1 MPEGGPVMDIHQAD
15 DLLAPGYLPFESGYA
30 DLGDGKKVVAAL
42 TRMPGCRAKMVDWW
56 FSWLGGTDQYKLWH
70 PTDHIFSD
78 WENRIDGKYIGGAHL
93 VHEYLAGRSGPL
105 YKLRIAFH
113 DPAELFD
120 SAKYK
125 ASGAMAVCARLGD
138 LDHPIDFARMTHFV
152 RNTDYGCEMRSR
164 FWLGIIKSRDPNVT
178 ITEERAREL
187 RQTSVNDELARRL
200 HQHATEEM
208 GYLAEILPTLYRRV
222 TLDNN
227 L

>member
-1 MPEGGPVMDIHQAD
+1 MMDIHQVN
-15 DLLAPGYLPFESGYA
+15 DLFEPGYLPFESGYA
-30 DLGDGKKVVAAL
+30 DLGDGRKVVAAL

-70 PTDHIFSD
+70 PTDHLFSD

-93 VHEYLAGRSGPL
+93 VHEYLAGPSGPV
-105 YKLRIAFH
+105 YKLRIGFH

-120 SAKYK
+120 AAKYK
-125 ASGAMAVCARLGD
+125 ASGAVAVCARIGD
-138 LDHPIDFARMTHFV
+138 LDHPVDFARMTHFV

-164 FWLGIIKSRDPNVT
+164 FWLGIFGSRDPNVT

-187 RQTSVNDELARRL
+187 RKANVNDELARRL

-208 GYLAEILPTLYRRV
+208 GYLAEILPTLYKRN
-222 TLDNN
+222 TLDMTF
-227 L
+227 